1 MFVDDSV
8 TGSNVHRRSTT
19 EDDNPPSPM
28 VNLDNM
34 DVFNISQ
41 SHQSTGSPGGRR
53 AEVIPYYYI
62 NFYNNITQRFSTFFI
77 NLKKNQMIFKSFV
90 LPISTLTK
98 EMKIELSFIFF
109 LHCLL
114 KYGF

>member
-41 SHQSTGSPGGRR
+41 SHQSTGSPGSR
-53 AEVIPYYYI
+53 ARTDVGGI
-62 NFYNNITQRFSTFFI
+62 FI
-77 NLKKNQMIFKSFV
+77 
-90 LPISTLTK
+90 
-98 EMKIELSFIFF
+98 IFF
-109 LHCLL
+109 
-114 KYGF
+114 F